1 MNKQKL
7 NKWLG
12 ISLLMWLTIAI
23 VNPKEVKAEVPV
35 GVSFQVFYDQLS
47 PYGDW
52 VEDARYG
59 YIWLP
64 YVDQNFH
71 PYGTNGHWVMTEY
84 GNTWVSNYSWGW
96 APFHYGRWLW
106 DDYYGWAW
114 VPGYEWAPAWVSW
127 RNGGG
132 YYGWAPLGP
141 NVSISVNIGIP
152 SFHWVFVPH
161 GRFTHRHVYRYYAPR
176 RNVVNIYNHTTVINN
191 TVIYNNHRYI
201 SGPNKHHIE
210 RYSRSRVPVYRVS
223 SSRRPGRTNINK
235 NVVNV
240 YKPQVRTA
248 SGNSR
253 YSAKPGKITSRQNA
267 RVNRTQNNRGN
278 SAVRSNGSN
287 TNSRTYRNSSNG
299 NRSASPSS
307 ASRASSANNR
317 SGNSYSNKP
326 KSVKATPYPNSKTN
340 NQVRSSRNTQTSKGG
355 TYSGRT
361 QSSKPSTNASKS
373 RSSKISSPSNSN
385 RQVRTQPNKSTN
397 RSRTSVSKSTQVK
410 SSPSTR
416 TSSRSSNTSASSRRS
431 SSSSNR
437 GRSNN

>member
-23 VNPKEVKAEVPV
+23 VTPKQAKAEAPI

-47 PYGDW
+47 PHGDW

-64 YVDQNFH
+64 YVDHNFH

-84 GNTWVSNYSWGW
+84 GNTWVSDYSWGW
-96 APFHYGRWLW
+96 APFHYGRWLY

-161 GRFTHRHVYRYYAPR
+161 RRFTHRHVYRYYAPR
-176 RNVVNIYNHTTVINN
+176 RNIVNIYNQTTVINN

-201 SGPNKHHIE
+201 AGPGKQHIE
-210 RYSRSRVPVYRVS
+210 RYSRSRVPVYRVNS
-223 SSRRPGRTNINK
+223 SQKPGRTNISRNA
-235 NVVNV
+235 VNV
-240 YKPQVRTA
+240 YKPQIRSN

-253 YSAKPGKITSRQNA
+253 YNAKPSKITSRQNA
-267 RVNRTQNNRGN
+267 RVNREEYSRGN
-278 SAVRSNGSN
+278 TAIRGNRSN
-287 TNSRTYRNSSNG
+287 TNSRSYGNSNTNRSSSPSATYRGS
-299 NRSASPSS
+299 SPS
-307 ASRASSANNR
+307 R
-317 SGNSYSNKP
+317 SEQSNSNKP
-326 KSVKATPYPNSKTN
+326 KTMKATPYPNGSN
-340 NQVRSSRNTQTSKGG
+340 NRQVRSPRNTTYESNKGNA
-355 TYSGRT
+355 YSGRT
-361 QSSKPSTNASKS
+361 KA
-373 RSSKISSPSNSN
+373 
-385 RQVRTQPNKSTN
+385 
-397 RSRTSVSKSTQVK
+397 
-410 SSPSTR
+410 SPSTR
-416 TSSRSSNTSASSRRS
+416 TKSSSPSRVSRPSSSNRQVKSQPSRSRTAVSKSPQVRRAPATRSSSRSSNSSASSRRS
-431 SSSSNR
+431 SSSR

>member
-12 ISLLMWLTIAI
+12 VSLLMWLTITI
-23 VNPKEVKAEVPV
+23 VSPNQAKAEAPI

-47 PYGDW
+47 PHGDW

-96 APFHYGRWLW
+96 APFHYGRWLY

-161 GRFTHRHVYRYYAPR
+161 RRFTHRHVYRYYAPR
-176 RNVVNIYNHTTVINN
+176 RNIVNIYNRTTVINN
-191 TVIYNNHRYI
+191 TVIYNNHKYI
-201 SGPNKHHIE
+201 GGPKKHHIE
-210 RYSRSRVPVYRVS
+210 RYSRRSVPVYRVN
-223 SSRRPGRTNINK
+223 SSRRPGRTNVSR

-240 YKPQVRTA
+240 YKPQVSRT
-248 SGNSR
+248 SGNNR
-253 YSAKPGKITSRQNA
+253 YSIKPRKITSRQNA
-267 RVNRTQNNRGN
+267 RVNRAKSIRGN
-278 SAVRSNGSN
+278 AAVRSNRNN
-287 TNSRTYRNSSNG
+287 TNSRTYRSN
-299 NRSASPSS
+299 NTKRTASPSS
-307 ASRASSANNR
+307 TYRGNSSGR
-317 SGNSYSNKP
+317 SGNTYSGKP
-326 KSVKATPYPNSKTN
+326 KTIKATPYPNSRTN
-340 NQVRSSRNTQTSKGG
+340 NKVRSSRSTYESKRK
-355 TYSGRT
+355 TYSDRT
-361 QSSKPSTNASKS
+361 KATKASPNTRKRNSPS
-373 RSSKISSPSNSN
+373 RVSSPSKTN
-385 RQVRTQPNKSTN
+385 RQVKSQPS
-397 RSRTSVSKSTQVK
+397 RSRTSVSKSTQIRRA
-410 SSPSTR
+410 PATR
-416 TSSRSSNTSASSRRS
+416 SSSRSSNTSTNSRRS
-431 SSSSNR
+431 SSGSR

>member
-23 VNPKEVKAEVPV
+23 VTPKEVKAEVPV

-161 GRFTHRHVYRYYAPR
+161 RRFTHRHVYRYYAPR

-191 TVIYNNHRYI
+191 TVIYDNHRYI

-223 SSRRPGRTNINK
+223 SSRGPGRTSINK

-253 YSAKPGKITSRQNA
+253 YSAKPSKITSRQNA
-267 RVNRTQNNRGN
+267 RVNRPQYNRGN
-278 SAVRSNGSN
+278 SAARTRSNGSN
-287 TNSRTYRNSSNG
+287 TNSRTYRNSNG

-307 ASRASSANNR
+307 TRRESSANR

-326 KSVKATPYPNSKTN
+326 NSVKATPYPNTRTN
-340 NQVRSSRNTQTSKGG
+340 NQVKGSRNTQMSKGS

-361 QSSKPSTNASKS
+361 KASKPSTNTSKS
-373 RSSKISSPSNSN
+373 RSSQISSPSNSN
-385 RQVRTQPNKSTN
+385 RQIRTQPNNSTN

-410 SSPSTR
+410 RSPSTR
-416 TSSRSSNTSASSRRS
+416 SSSRNSNTSVSSRRS
-431 SSSSNR
+431 SNSSR